1 MRKRRRLTSS
11 ALGNGGLAA
20 SAVISLLGA
29 RPIGDG
35 LGDDTDIT
43 DAGLAQS
50 VYNAGEDAERNFF
63 VAAEKNG
70 VLRLLEL
77 RVDFSAELVNVDG
90 IVAEINSLRFVDRDD
105 EALLGDFLDRVRL
118 GNVEL
123 DAGLED
129 GRGDHEDDQENEHDV
144 DERHHVDLGE
154 RGLRRFGK
162 RRHVRLKEVESR
174 QFKVKSKTQLGGPIA
189 PDWQA
194 AELRACGERV
204 MAKMADQIA
213 PLAEGFFD
221 LGRYFQ
227 CKRVEALG

>member
-1 MRKRRRLTSS
+1 MRKRRRLRSS
-11 ALGNGGLAA
+11 ALGKGGLAA

-77 RVDFSAELVNVDG
+77 RVHFSAELMNVDG
-90 IVAEINSLRFVDRDD
+90 IVAEIKSLRLVDRDD

-118 GNVEL
+118 GDVEL

-129 GRGDHEDDQENEHDV
+129 GRGNHEDDQENEHDV

-154 RGLRRFGK
+154 RGLRR
-162 RRHVRLKEVESR
+162 
-174 QFKVKSKTQLGGPIA
+174 
-189 PDWQA
+189 
-194 AELRACGERV
+194 
-204 MAKMADQIA
+204 
-213 PLAEGFFD
+213 
-221 LGRYFQ
+221 
-227 CKRVEALG
+227 